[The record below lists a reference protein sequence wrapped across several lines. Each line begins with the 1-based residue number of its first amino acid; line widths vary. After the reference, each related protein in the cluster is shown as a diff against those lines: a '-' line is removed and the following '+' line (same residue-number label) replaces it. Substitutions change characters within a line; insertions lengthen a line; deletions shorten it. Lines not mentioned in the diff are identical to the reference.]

1 MYYMLILTQIFVRF
15 FCIIWEYLKTAT
27 KTEGS
32 GRVIGHFFLANSIHG
47 VMNSVFTLLVR
58 RETILL
64 KGKGK
69 VKEGLCKRIGFLT
82 QGICWLY
89 TEVVT
94 PSCHLDYLIYIY
106 IYIYIYIFD
115 IFLDVFGESSPFLF

>member
-1 MYYMLILTQIFVRF
+1 M
-15 FCIIWEYLKTAT
+15 KTAT

-58 RETILL
+58 GETILL

-69 VKEGLCKRIGFLT
+69 VKEGLCKRMTNWFFNPRNL
-82 QGICWLY
+82 L
-89 TEVVT
+89 VV
-94 PSCHLDYLIYIY
+94 Y
-106 IYIYIYIFD
+106 
-115 IFLDVFGESSPFLF
+115 

>member
-1 MYYMLILTQIFVRF
+1 M
-15 FCIIWEYLKTAT
+15 KTAT

-58 RETILL
+58 GGTILL

-69 VKEGLCKRIGFLT
+69 VKEGLCKRMTNWFLI

-94 PSCHLDYLIYIY
+94 PSCHLDYLIYIHISL
-106 IYIYIYIFD
+106 IYF
-115 IFLDVFGESSPFLF
+115 